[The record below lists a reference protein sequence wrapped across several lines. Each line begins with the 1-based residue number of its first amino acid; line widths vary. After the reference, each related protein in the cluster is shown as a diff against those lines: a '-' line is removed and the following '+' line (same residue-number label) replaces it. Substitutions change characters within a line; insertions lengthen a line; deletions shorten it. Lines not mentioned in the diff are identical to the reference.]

1 MRFKVLRLVL
11 TISFYFRIALRVYSN
26 IRFNSGSNLGS
37 SIGSEAK
44 MAGHSDSG
52 VPPVAR
58 STISFRSFI
67 QNEYGAAVLP
77 PIPAENEEGNRICFI
92 CKKILKDVD
101 TESKWRSVIPHTF
114 RS

>member
-1 MRFKVLRLVL
+1 MWEEDDSSENV
-11 TISFYFRIALRVYSN
+11 IAQDENQDTAKSK
-26 IRFNSGSNLGS
+26 FQDSGIGS

-52 VPPVAR
+52 VPLVAR

-77 PIPAENEEGNRICFI
+77 PIPEENEEEN
-92 CKKILKDVD
+92 
-101 TESKWRSVIPHTF
+101 
-114 RS
+114 